1 MVIKSVYTFADG
13 RIGTLTKS
21 DKFFK
26 YIDTLNENNEVVK
39 EPVYY
44 YIRKKGTNEVYNEAI
59 DILPF
64 EYEEVT
70 EEEMKKLVPDVKV
83 EPVPIEESEG

>member
-1 MVIKSVYTFADG
+1 MVDPKPYHFKDG
-13 RIGTLTKS
+13 RIGTISKS
-21 DKFFK
+21 DKFYK
-26 YIDTLNENNEVVK
+26 YIDVLNENNVVVK

-44 YIRKKGTNEVYNEAI
+44 YIRKKGTDEIYNVAI

-70 EEEMKKLVPDVKV
+70 EEEMKQLVPDVKV
-83 EPVPIEESEG
+83 EPIPIEESED

>member
-1 MVIKSVYTFADG
+1 MVNKSVYTFADG
-13 RIGTLTKS
+13 RVGTLRKS

-26 YIDTLNENNEVVK
+26 YIDTINDNNEIVK

-44 YIRKKGTNEVYNEAI
+44 YIRKKGTNEVYSEAI

-70 EEEMKKLVPDVKV
+70 EKEMEQLVPDVKV
-83 EPVPIEESEG
+83 EPIPTEESED